1 MPYRTK
7 NLLSI
12 GNDAKTVKGL
22 KKGILTGVMYLAP
35 HSLSGHQVCPN
46 ASEGCKAAC
55 LYTSGHGRFTNT
67 QVARINKTK
76 WFFEDRESFMA
87 TLVKN
92 VEALIRK
99 AEREGLIPAVR
110 LNGTSDIAWEKIACT
125 RDGVQYRSII
135 EAFSEIQWYDYTKVL
150 NRKRAL
156 SLPNYHLTFS
166 LAEDND
172 LDAAKALVQGY
183 NLAVVMR
190 LGKKDTKPETWSGFP
205 VIDGDETDVR
215 FLDPKGGTVVA
226 LFAKGDARK
235 DTSGFVRD
243 PEGGLNLQ
251 ATSKINL
258 KIAA

>member
-1 MPYRTK
+1 MSYRTK

-35 HSLSGHQVCPN
+35 HAISGYQVCPK

-67 QVARINKTK
+67 QIARINKTK

-92 VEALIRK
+92 VESLIRK
-99 AEREGLIPAVR
+99 AEGKGLTPAIR
-110 LNGTSDIAWEKIACT
+110 LNGTSDIAWEKIACV

-135 EAFSEIQWYDYTKVL
+135 EAFSEIQWYDYTKIL
-150 NRKRAL
+150 GRKKAL

-166 LAEDND
+166 LAENND
-172 LDAAKALVQGY
+172 ADAAKALEQGY

-190 LGKKDTKPETWSGFP
+190 LGRNDAKPETWSGFP
-205 VIDGDETDVR
+205 VVDGDETDVR

-226 LFAKGDARK
+226 LFAKGDAKK

-243 PEGGLNLQ
+243 PEGGLNVR
-251 ATSKINL
+251 ATSIPIKL
-258 KIAA
+258 AA

>member
-1 MPYRTK
+1 MSYRTK

-35 HSLSGHQVCPN
+35 HSISGYQVCPN
-46 ASEGCKAAC
+46 ASDGCKDAC

-67 QVARINKTK
+67 QIARINKTK

-92 VEALIRK
+92 VESLIRK
-99 AEREGLIPAVR
+99 ADRENLIPAVR
-110 LNGTSDIAWEKIACT
+110 LNGTSDIAWEKIACV
-125 RDGVQYRSII
+125 RDGVHYRSII
-135 EAFSEIQWYDYTKVL
+135 EAFSEIQWYDYTKIL

-172 LDAAKALVQGY
+172 ADAIKALRQGY

-190 LGKKDTKPETWSGFP
+190 LGRNDPKPEIWSGFN

-215 FLDPKGGTVVA
+215 FLDPECGTVVA
-226 LFAKGDARK
+226 LFAKGDAIK

-243 PEGGLNLQ
+243 PEGSLNVQGLD
-251 ATSKINL
+251 KI
-258 KIAA
+258 KIKLAA

>member
-1 MPYRTK
+1 MSYRTK

-35 HSLSGHQVCPN
+35 NTISGYQVCPN
-46 ASEGCKAAC
+46 ASEGCIAAC
-55 LYTSGHGRFTNT
+55 LYTSGHGRFTNIQT
-67 QVARINKTK
+67 ARINKTK
-76 WFFEDRESFMA
+76 WFFEDRETFME

-92 VEALIRK
+92 VESLIRK
-99 AEREGLIPAVR
+99 AHKLNLIPAVR
-110 LNGTSDIAWEKIACT
+110 PNGTSDIAWEKIKCE
-125 RDGVQYRSII
+125 RNGVTYNSII
-135 EAFSEIQWYDYTKVL
+135 EAFPEIQWYDYTKIL
-150 NRKRAL
+150 GRKKAL
-156 SLPNYHLTFS
+156 RLDNYHLTFS

-172 LDAAKALVQGY
+172 KDALAALEQGY

-190 LGKKDTKPETWSGFP
+190 LGRNDPKPATWSGYP

-226 LFAKGDARK
+226 LFAKGDAIK

-243 PEGGLNLQ
+243 PNIGLNN
-251 ATSKINL
+251 SINIQI
-258 KIAA
+258 KEAA